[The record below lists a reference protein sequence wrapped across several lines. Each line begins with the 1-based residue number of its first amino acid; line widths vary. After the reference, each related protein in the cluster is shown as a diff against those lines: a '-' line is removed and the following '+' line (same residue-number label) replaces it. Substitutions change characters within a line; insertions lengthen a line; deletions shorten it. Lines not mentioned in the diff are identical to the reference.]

1 MTKRQPRAGTGAKST
16 SVYLTDEERDLWDRV
31 STDLNLTKK
40 EALVR
45 GLRAL
50 ERRNDLTPEQ
60 VAEWVLRQGRKG

>member
-1 MTKRQPRAGTGAKST
+1 MTKRHPRAGTGAKST
-16 SVYLTDEERDLWDRV
+16 SVYLSDDERALWERV

-40 EALVR
+40 EALLK

-60 VAEWVLRQGRKG
+60 VAEWVLRQGRR